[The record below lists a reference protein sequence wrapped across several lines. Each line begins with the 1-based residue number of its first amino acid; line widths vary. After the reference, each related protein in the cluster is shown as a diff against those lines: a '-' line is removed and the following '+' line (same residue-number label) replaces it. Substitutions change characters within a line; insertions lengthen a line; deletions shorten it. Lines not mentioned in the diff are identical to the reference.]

1 MKKKAVIGI
10 VVILVILSALI
21 VSFSSAEETS
31 SRGCRN
37 WTRAYTVCMP
47 LLFGK

>member
-37 WTRAYTVCMP
+37 WTRAWTICLPIVVSE
-47 LLFGK
+47 